1 MSEMTPEE
9 QAEAVA
15 RFSLLT
21 RLAPEIRAIKG
32 VASGK
37 TAVAMSKGRFVI
49 TIKKDDEALKR
60 SIRELIA
67 QHSTLEVDFV
77 IATR

>member
-21 RLAPEIRAIKG
+21 RLTPEIRAIKG

-49 TIKKDDEALKR
+49 TIKKDDEALKQ
-60 SIRELIA
+60 SIRELVA
-67 QHSTLEVDFV
+67 RRTTLEIDFV
-77 IATR
+77 VAKQ